1 MYVGFPV
8 VFYLLQCSLLSHV
21 LLLQIG
27 CLESLPETHSLA
39 LDTVR
44 PNPTSSSGAAAAAE
58 GRIASSSSPGK
69 EERGSSSIRK
79 EGTDGSSSSSSSSSA
94 LQGNNTYPCENQSWV

>member
-1 MYVGFPV
+1 VGFPV
-8 VFYLLQCSLLSHV
+8 VFYLLQCSLLSHL

-39 LDTVR
+39 LGTVR
-44 PNPTSSSGAAAAAE
+44 PNPTSSSGAAAAEE

-69 EERGSSSIRK
+69 EGRGSSSIRK
-79 EGTDGSSSSSSSSSA
+79 EGTDGSSSSSA
-94 LQGNNTYPCENQSWV
+94 LQGDNTYPCGNQSWV

>member
-1 MYVGFPV
+1 VGFPV

-27 CLESLPETHSLA
+27 YLESLPETHSLA

-69 EERGSSSIRK
+69 EQRGSSSIRN
-79 EGTDGSSSSSSSSSA
+79 EGTDGSSCSCSSA
-94 LQGNNTYPCENQSWV
+94 LQGNNTYPCENRSWV

>member
-27 CLESLPETHSLA
+27 YLESLPETHSLA

-44 PNPTSSSGAAAAAE
+44 PTPTSSSGAAAAAE

-69 EERGSSSIRK
+69 EERGSSHSRK
-79 EGTDGSSSSSSSSSA
+79 EGTDGSSSSA